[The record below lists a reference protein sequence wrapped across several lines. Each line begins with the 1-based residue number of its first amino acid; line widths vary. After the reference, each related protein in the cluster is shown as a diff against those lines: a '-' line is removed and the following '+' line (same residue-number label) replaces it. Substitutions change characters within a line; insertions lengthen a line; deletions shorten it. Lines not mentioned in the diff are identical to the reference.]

1 MYAVLY
7 SIRGFMNRELEF
19 PVIYD
24 LRVIYNGK
32 AQDGINK
39 VSKLLKDLSIDS
51 REGVV
56 KPGGKGNLVRIGFN
70 ITLLSKPQM
79 DTLYS
84 NLNCIP
90 EVKWAT

>member
-1 MYAVLY
+1 
-7 SIRGFMNRELEF
+7 MNRELDF

-24 LRVIYNGK
+24 LRVIYSGNSV
-32 AQDGINK
+32 DGINK
-39 VSKLLKDLSIDS
+39 IEQLLKDLGIDF
-51 REGVV
+51 RQGVV
-56 KPGGKGNLVRIGFN
+56 KPGGKGNLIRLGFN

-84 NLNCIP
+84 NLNVIP